1 LKEIIPANIPTF
13 VSHSEMQPSSQSTP
27 KQLQMAWVCFAG
39 VCFLWGTT
47 YLGIRVG
54 VETFPPLFFSLI
66 RLVIAGLLFLT
77 AFVIK
82 NSLRAVPIKLI
93 AGHALAGGLLFSLGN
108 GLVTVAEVHISSS
121 LAAIISSLI
130 PVWIVLL
137 NLVLNRSEL
146 PNAGVV
152 AGTLLGVAGIVII
165 FGGQV
170 GFDHAE
176 VLTGSILM
184 FIAGLG
190 WAGGSILIKKL
201 KPELAVTGAA
211 AFQMLG
217 GGLILLPF
225 SLLSEDW
232 SAIDPNARSLMALAY
247 LISFGSILAYIC
259 FLYAMRHLSV
269 TVVSMYAY
277 INPIVAMILG
287 WLLLAEPLSP
297 KILVGVIVTLSG
309 VLLVNNNFIRKD

>member
-1 LKEIIPANIPTF
+1 MNIRTF
-13 VSHSEMQPSSQSTP
+13 ARLSYMQPSQPSTS
-27 KQLQMAWVCFAG
+27 KQLQLAWICFAG

-47 YLGIRVG
+47 YLGIRIG

-66 RLVIAGLLFLT
+66 RLLIAGLLFLT
-77 AFVIK
+77 AFATQ
-82 NSLRAVPIKLI
+82 NSIRNIPVKLI

-137 NLVLNRSEL
+137 NLVLNRSEI
-146 PNAGVV
+146 PNTGVV
-152 AGTLLGVAGIVII
+152 VGTLLGVAGIVII

-170 GFDHAE
+170 GFDKAE
-176 VLTGSILM
+176 VLSGSILM

-201 KPELAVTGAA
+201 KPEIPVTGAA

-217 GGLILLPF
+217 GGIILLPF
-225 SLLSEDW
+225 SLITEDW
-232 SAIDPNARSLMALAY
+232 SAIHPDTRSVLALAY
-247 LISFGSILAYIC
+247 LITFGSILAYIC

-277 INPIVAMILG
+277 INPIVALILG
-287 WLLLAEPLSP
+287 WLLLSEPLSP
-297 KILVGVIVTLSG
+297 KILAGVIVTLSG
-309 VLLVNNNFIRKD
+309 VLLVNNNFKKGN

>member
-1 LKEIIPANIPTF
+1 
-13 VSHSEMQPSSQSTP
+13 MQPSPQTTHR
-27 KQLQMAWVCFAG
+27 QLQIAWFCFTG

-66 RLVIAGLLFLT
+66 RLLIAGILFLT

-82 NSLRAVPIKLI
+82 HSLKTIPVKLI
-93 AGHALAGGLLFSLGN
+93 AGHALAGGLLFSMGN
-108 GLVTVAEVHISSS
+108 GLVTIAEVHISSS

-137 NLVLNRSEL
+137 NIVLNRSEL
-146 PNAGVV
+146 PNVGVV
-152 AGTLLGVAGIVII
+152 AGTLLGVTGIIII
-165 FGGQV
+165 FGGQI
-170 GFDHAE
+170 GFDHTK
-176 VLTGSILM
+176 VVTGSILM

-190 WAGGSILIKKL
+190 WAAGSILIKNL
-201 KPELAVTGAA
+201 KPEVPVTGAA

-225 SLLSEDW
+225 SILFEDW
-232 SAIDPNARSLMALAY
+232 SAINPDSRSLIALGY
-247 LISFGSILAYIC
+247 LILFGSIIAYIC

-287 WLLLAEPLSP
+287 WLLLSEPLSP

-309 VLLVNNNFIRKD
+309 VLLVNNNFKRKD

>member
-1 LKEIIPANIPTF
+1 
-13 VSHSEMQPSSQSTP
+13 
-27 KQLQMAWVCFAG
+27 
-39 VCFLWGTT
+39 
-47 YLGIRVG
+47 
-54 VETFPPLFFSLI
+54 
-66 RLVIAGLLFLT
+66 LFLT

-201 KPELAVTGAA
+201 KPELPVTGAA